1 VCDMSRNI
9 VILGAGGFAR
19 EMYWHIKDSI
29 PQARMVFANDVKET
43 KEIAINGQI
52 IPVIKN
58 WDFDCVPVNG
68 LDKPCEKFKEFVIG
82 VGSPK
87 IKRILVQKALACGL
101 VPAPAV
107 IHPRALVQGDDCE
120 IGMGSIISPGCVIT
134 TNVNIGNYVLLNL
147 NCTVGH
153 DAILGD
159 YVTCNPGC
167 CISGNVTL
175 GKGVMLGTGTVIREK
190 INIAP
195 DVQTGAQSCVVKD
208 IIDSNITVAGIPAR
222 KLR

>member
-1 VCDMSRNI
+1 MSRNI

-19 EMYWHIKDSI
+19 EMYWHIKESI
-29 PQARMVFANDVKET
+29 PQAKMVFANDLKET
-43 KEIAINGQI
+43 EKIAINGQI

-58 WDFDCVPVNG
+58 WDFDCVPVDSFN
-68 LDKPCEKFKEFVIG
+68 KSFEKFKEFVIG

-87 IKRILVQKALACGL
+87 IKRILVRKALASGL
-101 VPAPAV
+101 VPAPTI

-120 IGMGSIISPGCVIT
+120 IGIGSIISPGCVIT
-134 TNVNIGNYVLLNL
+134 TNVRIGNYVLLNL

-153 DAILGD
+153 DTILGD

-175 GKGVMLGTGTVIREK
+175 GEGVMLGTGTVIREK
-190 INIAP
+190 INIAQ

-208 IIDSNITVAGIPAR
+208 ILDSNITVAGIPAR
-222 KLR
+222 KLI

>member
-1 VCDMSRNI
+1 MSRNI

-19 EMYWHIKDSI
+19 EMYWHIKESI
-29 PQARMVFANDVKET
+29 PQAKMVFANDLKET
-43 KEIAINGQI
+43 EKIAINGQI

-58 WDFDCVPVNG
+58 WDFDCVPVDSFNQSF
-68 LDKPCEKFKEFVIG
+68 EKFKEFVIG

-87 IKRILVQKALACGL
+87 IKRILVRKALASGL
-101 VPAPAV
+101 VPAPTI

-120 IGMGSIISPGCVIT
+120 IGIGSIISPGCVIT
-134 TNVNIGNYVLLNL
+134 TNVRIGNYVLLNL

-153 DAILGD
+153 DTILGD

-175 GKGVMLGTGTVIREK
+175 GEGVMLGTGTVIREK
-190 INIAP
+190 INIAQ

-208 IIDSNITVAGIPAR
+208 ILDSNITVAGIPAR
-222 KLR
+222 KLI

>member
-1 VCDMSRNI
+1 MSRNI

-19 EMYWHIKDSI
+19 EMYWHIKESI
-29 PQARMVFANDVKET
+29 PQAKMVFANDLKET
-43 KEIAINGQI
+43 EKIAINGQI

-58 WDFDCVPVNG
+58 WDFDCVPVDSFN
-68 LDKPCEKFKEFVIG
+68 KSFEKFKEFVIG

-87 IKRILVQKALACGL
+87 IKRILVRKALASGL
-101 VPAPAV
+101 VPAPTI

-120 IGMGSIISPGCVIT
+120 IGIGSIISPGCVIT
-134 TNVNIGNYVLLNL
+134 TNVRIGNYVLLNL

-153 DAILGD
+153 DTILGA

-175 GKGVMLGTGTVIREK
+175 GEGVMLGTGTVIREK
-190 INIAP
+190 INIAQ

-208 IIDSNITVAGIPAR
+208 ILDSNITVAGIPAR
-222 KLR
+222 KLI

>member
-1 VCDMSRNI
+1 MSRNI

-19 EMYWHIKDSI
+19 EMYWHIKESI
-29 PQARMVFANDVKET
+29 PQAKMVFANDVKET
-43 KEIAINGQI
+43 DKIPINGHI

-58 WDFDCVPVNG
+58 WEFDCVPING
-68 LDKPCEKFKEFVIG
+68 PDKRCEKFQEFVIG

-87 IKRILVQKALACGL
+87 IKRILVQKALASGL
-101 VPAPAV
+101 APAPTV

-120 IGMGSIISPGCVIT
+120 IGAGGIISPGCIIT
-134 TNVNIGNYVLLNL
+134 TNVKIGDYVLLNL

-153 DAILGD
+153 DGILGN

-175 GKGVMLGTGTVIREK
+175 GEGVMLGTGSVIREG
-190 INIAP
+190 IDIAS
-195 DVQTGAQSCVVKD
+195 DVQTGAQTCVVKN
-208 IIDSNITVAGIPAR
+208 IIDSNVTVVGIPAR
-222 KLR
+222 TLK

>member
-1 VCDMSRNI
+1 MSIMSRNI

-19 EMYWHIKDSI
+19 EMYWHIKESI
-29 PQARMVFANDVKET
+29 PKARMVFANDIKET
-43 KEIAINGQI
+43 EKIAINGHI

-58 WDFDCVPVNG
+58 WDFDCVPING
-68 LDKPCEKFKEFVIG
+68 LDKPCETFKEFIIG

-101 VPAPAV
+101 VPAPTV
-107 IHPRALVQGDDCE
+107 IHPRALVQGYDCE
-120 IGMGSIISPGCVIT
+120 IGMGGIISPGCVIT
-134 TNVNIGNYVLLNL
+134 TNVKIGNFVLLNL

-159 YVTCNPGC
+159 YVTCNPGS

-175 GKGVMLGTGTVIREK
+175 GEGVMLGTGTVIREE

-195 DVQTGAQSCVVKD
+195 GVQTGAQTCVVKN
-208 IIDSNITVAGIPAR
+208 IMDSNITVVGVPAGKI
-222 KLR
+222 

>member
-1 VCDMSRNI
+1 MSRNI

-68 LDKPCEKFKEFVIG
+68 LNIQCEKFKEFVIG

-87 IKRILVQKALACGL
+87 IKRILVQKALANGL
-101 VPAPAV
+101 VPAPTV

-120 IGMGSIISPGCVIT
+120 IGMGSIITPGCVIT
-134 TNVNIGNYVLLNL
+134 TNVKIGNYVLLNL

-175 GKGVMLGTGTVIREK
+175 GEGVMLGTGTVIREK

-208 IIDSNITVAGIPAR
+208 IIDSNITVAGIPAK

>member
-1 VCDMSRNI
+1 MSRNI

-19 EMYWHIKDSI
+19 EMYWHIKESI
-29 PQARMVFANDVKET
+29 PQAKMVFANDLKET
-43 KEIAINGQI
+43 EKIAINGQI

-58 WDFDCVPVNG
+58 WDFDCVPVDSFN
-68 LDKPCEKFKEFVIG
+68 KSFEKFKEFVIG

-87 IKRILVQKALACGL
+87 IKRILVRKALASGL
-101 VPAPAV
+101 VPAPTI

-120 IGMGSIISPGCVIT
+120 IGIGSIISPGCVIT
-134 TNVNIGNYVLLNL
+134 TNVRIGNYVLLNL

-153 DAILGD
+153 DTILGD

-175 GKGVMLGTGTVIREK
+175 GEGVMLGTGTVIREE
-190 INIAP
+190 INIAQ

-208 IIDSNITVAGIPAR
+208 ILDSNITVAGIPAR
-222 KLR
+222 KLI

>member
-1 VCDMSRNI
+1 MSRNI

-19 EMYWHIKDSI
+19 EMYWHIKESI
-29 PQARMVFANDVKET
+29 PQAKMVFANDVKET
-43 KEIAINGQI
+43 NKIVINGHT

-58 WDFDCVPVNG
+58 WEFDYVSING
-68 LDKPCEKFKEFVIG
+68 SDKPCEKFQEFVIG

-87 IKRILVQKALACGL
+87 IKRTLVQKALACGL
-101 VPAPAV
+101 TPAPTV

-120 IGMGSIISPGCVIT
+120 IGVGGIISPGCIIT
-134 TNVNIGNYVLLNL
+134 TNVKIGDYVLLNL

-153 DAILGD
+153 DAILGN

-175 GKGVMLGTGTVIREK
+175 GEGVMLGTGSVIREG
-190 INIAP
+190 IVIAP
-195 DVQTGAQSCVVKD
+195 DVQAGAQTCVVKN
-208 IIDSNITVAGIPAR
+208 IIDSNITVVGIPAR
-222 KLR
+222 TLK